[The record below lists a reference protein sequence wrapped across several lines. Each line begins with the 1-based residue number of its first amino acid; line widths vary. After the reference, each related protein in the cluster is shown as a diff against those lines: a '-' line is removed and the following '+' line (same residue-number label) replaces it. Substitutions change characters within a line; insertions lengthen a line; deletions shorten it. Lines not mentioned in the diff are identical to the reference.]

1 MSEGRKSSTMMM
13 IGHLIRV
20 PANWLS
26 RAEYCA
32 RFRQGFLLIAALGL
46 TGQIVYDGHP
56 LTVVALF
63 PQWLLLG
70 SIWYLWRQET
80 NSNGNRAVGTPIF
93 AVLIPGLSCLTLL
106 IAWLGWKANASA
118 ICGVIPISDAGM
130 YYISAQTF
138 LRDGFLD
145 TWAQRRPLN
154 TLMTSFWLY
163 LSGDHFNS
171 FLLIQALWFSAA
183 AFLGSAVVAALHGF
197 RAGLLLFALLLV
209 FAEPYLPTTLSETNG
224 IICGILSLV
233 GFLYG
238 LHRRSLLCYWFGAL
252 FLATA
257 LAIRP
262 SALLVLPSVVVA
274 GAIVFG
280 AGRTKR
286 LVVIAAL
293 TSAVLIPS
301 GISVLLD
308 RGMSHHDGGFN
319 ANFSYTVYGLVSG
332 GKGWE
337 QFEKD
342 HPGALAAL
350 KDAARSRVIL
360 EAARQRFTQRP
371 LDLARGLIEAQ
382 VLGPL
387 HTFAQIARL
396 AFLGVAGDPLGI
408 IPPAVS
414 IVIFAGFAGV
424 LCCQL
429 IRRKRAA
436 SINGDVRRFFIWFL
450 LGYLLSIPF
459 FYKDG
464 GLRLHAAILPVVAYI
479 LVWVLQPAN
488 AVQEDPLSNDH
499 ADRLLAGTTVVGFAL
514 LALMGW
520 ICLLHPRSHNFD
532 LIPASNSLEQNKIMF
547 WFKPGWPQCDLRNF
561 EGPAGD
567 NKPRWLSGAI
577 PDDNYRSAGIREI
590 AGHGNLYFGF
600 DAGARQWK
608 MIHTDRP
615 VGLLNEVE
623 LANRSDYRD
632 KKYRD
637 FYAAESVQ
645 IIGSK

>member
-1 MSEGRKSSTMMM
+1 MSEGKESPIPMM
-13 IGHLIRV
+13 IRHLIRA

-26 RAEYCA
+26 RAEYCG

-46 TGQIVYDGHP
+46 TGQILYDGHP
-56 LTVVALF
+56 LTVLALF

-80 NSNGNRAVGTPIF
+80 NSDGNRAVGTPIF

-106 IAWLGWKANASA
+106 IAWLGWKANPAA

-130 YYISAQTF
+130 YYISAQSF

-154 TLMTSFWLY
+154 ALMTSFWLY

-224 IICGILSLV
+224 IICGIVSLV
-233 GFLYG
+233 LFLYG
-238 LHRRSLLCYWFGAL
+238 LHRRSLLAYCFGAL

-274 GAIVFG
+274 GAMIFG

-301 GISVLLD
+301 GISILLD
-308 RGMSHHDGGFN
+308 RGMSHHDGEFN

-337 QFEKD
+337 QFERD

-350 KDAARSRVIL
+350 PDAARSRVIL
-360 EAARQRFTQRP
+360 EAARQHFTQHP
-371 LDLARGLIEAQ
+371 LDLPRGLIEAQ

-387 HTFAQIARL
+387 QTFAQIARL
-396 AFLGVAGDPLGI
+396 AFLGAAADPLRLI
-408 IPPAVS
+408 HPAS
-414 IVIFAGFAGV
+414 IFVISFGLAAV
-424 LCCQL
+424 LSCQL
-429 IRRKRAA
+429 ISRRRRTSINRAA
-436 SINGDVRRFFIWFL
+436 RLFATWFL
-450 LGYLLSIPF
+450 IGYLISIPL

-464 GLRLHAAILPVVAYI
+464 GLRVHAAILPVIAYM
-479 LVWVLQPAN
+479 LVWVLLPPREASEGSLSDAN
-488 AVQEDPLSNDH
+488 
-499 ADRLLAGTTVVGFAL
+499 ADRLLAGTAAFGFAL
-514 LALMGW
+514 LGLLGW
-520 ICLLHPRSHNFD
+520 MCLIHPRSHNFEAM
-532 LIPASNSLEQNKIMF
+532 PVVSNLKENEIIF
-547 WFKPGWPQCDLRNF
+547 RFKPGWPQCDLRNF
-561 EGPAGD
+561 EGPAAD
-567 NKPRWLSGAI
+567 NKPRWFSGVI
-577 PDDNYRSAGIREI
+577 PDDKNSSARIKEI
-590 AGHGNLYFGF
+590 AGHGNLYLGF
-600 DAGARQWK
+600 DAGARQWI
-608 MIHTDRP
+608 MIATDRA
-615 VGLLNEVE
+615 VGLQNEVK
-623 LANRSDYRD
+623 LANRDTTYPGL
-632 KKYRD
+632 
-637 FYAAESVQ
+637 YAAESVKVV
-645 IIGSK
+645 GSQ